1 MLHRMPTYT
10 IGLLLTL
17 LTIGAA
23 EPAGAVVYRI
33 AYSALQPVAQGL
45 TVAHVPGSSR
55 LSVTAGARPCWAT
68 DRRRGQY
75 LLAVEAAALAD
86 APRPAP
92 LRVTVTYLDVGL
104 GQWALLY
111 QAWDGAQA
119 QPLHSP
125 VIQKRNTGAWRE
137 AEFTLSDFTG
147 SRLAVDSFGS
157 MVDEDDEYVAEIAVH
172 PGGPA
177 ILGPPVLA
185 AGEKHVLQAMYW
197 NPDYQPRT
205 WSLELRASAGSMQ
218 ELVLTDGRPG
228 DFEYTAPATPGPVV
242 LEARLDQERS
252 ARRVL
257 VWSGHSPLE
266 TESTLISPTGGP
278 ADWMYWPFAA
288 QATLGLVPEEEEGS
302 TGTSLAFNF
311 TGPYWPGYVDLTRRT
326 FLRGLPLELWA
337 QVQTDR
343 AGARLQAI
351 LEDASD
357 QRFCY
362 DLGPVPASVWT
373 VVRGSLQGPTR
384 YWGGA
389 GDGIARFPLYFLS
402 LRLVQG
408 PEGSPASGK
417 IRLRDVFVRTL
428 APTP

>member
-1 MLHRMPTYT
+1 MLHRMPTHT
-10 IGLLLTL
+10 IGLLLAL
-17 LTIGAA
+17 LVVGAA
-23 EPAGAVVYRI
+23 EPVRAAAYRI
-33 AYSALQPVAQGL
+33 TFSGPQPVTQGL
-45 TVAHVPGSSR
+45 TVAHLAGSSR
-55 LSVTAGARPCWAT
+55 LAVTAGDRPCWAT

-75 LLAVEAAALAD
+75 LVAVEAAALAD

-92 LRVTVTYLDVGL
+92 VRVTVTYLDVGL

-111 QAWDGAQA
+111 AAWDGAQA
-119 QPLHSP
+119 QPRHGPVVQKHS
-125 VIQKRNTGAWRE
+125 TGTWRE
-137 AEFTLSDFTG
+137 AEFMLSDFTG
-147 SRLAVDSFGS
+147 SWLAVDSFGA

-177 ILGPPVLA
+177 ILAPPVLA

-205 WSLELRASAGSMQ
+205 WSLELRASAGSIQ
-218 ELVLTDGRPG
+218 ELVLTDARPG
-228 DFEYTAPATPGPVV
+228 DCEYTAPATPGPVV
-242 LEARLDQERS
+242 LEAQLDQEQA

-257 VWSGHSPLE
+257 IWSGHSPVE

-278 ADWMYWPFAA
+278 ADWMYWPVAA
-288 QATLGLVPEEEEGS
+288 QASLGAVPDEEGE
-302 TGTSLAFNF
+302 TGGTSLVFNF
-311 TGPYWPGYVDLTRRT
+311 TGPHWPGYVDLTRRT
-326 FLRGLPLELWA
+326 FLRGLPFELRA
-337 QVQTDR
+337 QVRGDR

-351 LEDASD
+351 LEDASS

-362 DLGPVPASVWT
+362 DLGPTPTSVWT
-373 VVRGSLQGPTR
+373 TVRGSLQGPTR

-408 PEGSPASGK
+408 SEGTPVSGE
-417 IRLRDVFVRTL
+417 IRLRDVFVTTL

>member
-1 MLHRMPTYT
+1 MLHRMPTPT
-10 IGLLLTL
+10 VGLLLAL
-17 LTIGAA
+17 LTIGVA
-23 EPAGAVVYRI
+23 EPARAVVYRI
-33 AYSALQPVAQGL
+33 AFSGLQPLAQGL
-45 TVAHVPGSSR
+45 TVAHLAGASR
-55 LSVTAGARPCWAT
+55 RALTAGNRPCWAT

-75 LLAVEAAALAD
+75 LLAVEAAALGD

-92 LRVTVTYLDVGL
+92 LRVTVTYLDVGF
-104 GQWALLY
+104 GQWAVLY

-119 QPLHSP
+119 RPRHSP
-125 VIQKRNTGAWRE
+125 VVQKRNTGAWRE

-147 SRLAVDSFGS
+147 SWLAVDSFGC
-157 MVDEDDEYVAEIAVH
+157 MVDEDDEYVTEIAVH

-185 AGEKHVLQAMYW
+185 AGEKHVLQALYW

-205 WSLELRASAGSMQ
+205 WSLELRASAGCIQ
-218 ELVLTDGRPG
+218 PLVLTDTRPA

-242 LEARLDQERS
+242 LEAWLDRER
-252 ARRVL
+252 AAQRVL
-257 VWSGHSPLE
+257 IWSGHSPLE
-266 TESTLISPTGGP
+266 TESTLVNPIGGP

-288 QATLGLVPEEEEGS
+288 QAALGAVRDDEQGAA
-302 TGTSLAFNF
+302 GTSLAFNF

-326 FLRGLPLELWA
+326 FLRGLPLEWRA
-337 QVQTDR
+337 QVQASST
-343 AGARLQAI
+343 GVRLQVI
-351 LEDASD
+351 LEDASG

-362 DLGPVPASVWT
+362 DLGPLSASVWT
-373 VVRGSLQGPTR
+373 DLRGNLQGPTR

-389 GDGIARFPLYFLS
+389 GDGLARFPLYFLS

-408 PEGSPASGK
+408 PAGTPASGE